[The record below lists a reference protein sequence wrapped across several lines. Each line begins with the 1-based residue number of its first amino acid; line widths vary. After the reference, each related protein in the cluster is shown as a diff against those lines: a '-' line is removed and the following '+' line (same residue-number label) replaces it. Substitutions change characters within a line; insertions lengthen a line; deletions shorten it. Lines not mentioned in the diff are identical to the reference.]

1 MLWSA
6 ALFFY
11 VYYTPAQ
18 PDCQR
23 LPPLRRFQK
32 LQNLQTLQKLQFLQK
47 VTPPPGRKGCISL
60 EFV

>member
-11 VYYTPAQ
+11 VYYTPAL

-23 LPPLRRFQK
+23 LLPLPKPPK
-32 LQNLQTLQKLQFLQK
+32 TPNLPK
-47 VTPPPGRKGCISL
+47 TPKTPILYTPSGPEG
-60 EFV
+60 V

>member
-23 LPPLRRFQK
+23 LPAAAK
-32 LQNLQTLQKLQFLQK
+32 NADVG
-47 VTPPPGRKGCISL
+47 VTMM
-60 EFV
+60 

>member
-23 LPPLRRFQK
+23 LLPLPKPPK
-32 LQNLQTLQKLQFLQK
+32 TPNPPKTPKTPNLY
-47 VTPPPGRKGCISL
+47 TPSGPEG
-60 EFV
+60 V

>member
-11 VYYTPAQ
+11 VYYTPAV

-23 LPPLRRFQK
+23 LLPLQECPIEQLKKIKKREVYMRPWMK
-32 LQNLQTLQKLQFLQK
+32 
-47 VTPPPGRKGCISL
+47 CSIS
-60 EFV
+60 